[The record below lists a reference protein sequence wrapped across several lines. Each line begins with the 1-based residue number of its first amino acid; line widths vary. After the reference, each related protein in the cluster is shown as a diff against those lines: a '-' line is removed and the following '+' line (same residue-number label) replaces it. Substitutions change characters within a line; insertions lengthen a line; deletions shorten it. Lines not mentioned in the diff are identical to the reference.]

1 MIIQIE
7 PWIDHEELNELKK
20 VIESTF
26 VTESAMTDQFE
37 DMCKKL
43 TGSRYAVAMTNG
55 TLALYA
61 CLKALHIGPGDEVI
75 VPDLTFIAS
84 ANAVI
89 MAGAIPVF
97 CDILK
102 DTLCLD
108 VESASI
114 RITPHTKAIMPVHL
128 YGQSADM
135 VAIMKLASEHGL
147 AVLEDAAQGV
157 GVRFLG
163 QHVGTFGEMGILSF
177 FGNKTVTCGEG
188 GIVLT
193 NDENLARVCYRL
205 KNHGR
210 DRKGVF
216 IHEEIGYNFSFTEM
230 QAAVGVAQ
238 MNKLPRIIQR
248 KKEIHDR
255 YVSAL
260 SNISTLTLCPIDP
273 RTEPVF
279 WFTSIFSNETEQLAV
294 WLLHRN
300 IQTRRFFYPLHLQPC
315 YQKEPTIASVNL
327 GPFPV
332 TEEAYRCGLS
342 LPSSYLLTDDQQD
355 AVIKEIINCY
365 EHRN

>member
-1 MIIQIE
+1 MILQIE
-7 PWIDHEELNELKK
+7 PWIDHEELDELKK
-20 VIESTF
+20 VIESTY
-26 VTESAMTDQFE
+26 VTESVITEQFE

-75 VPDLTFIAS
+75 VPDLTFIAT

-89 MAGAIPVF
+89 MAGALPVF
-97 CDILK
+97 CDILP
-102 DTLCLD
+102 DTLCMD
-108 VESASI
+108 VRSARA
-114 RITPHTKAIMPVHL
+114 RITPRTKAIMPVHL

-135 VAIMKLASEHGL
+135 EAVMSLSIEFKLA
-147 AVLEDAAQGV
+147 VIEDAAQGV
-157 GVRFLG
+157 GVRFNG
-163 QHVGTFGEMGILSF
+163 RHVGTFGEIGILSF

-188 GIVLT
+188 GVVLT
-193 NDENLARVCYRL
+193 NDEHLAKACYRL

-238 MNKLPRIIQR
+238 MKKLPHIIQR

-255 YVSAL
+255 YLSAL
-260 SNISTLTLCPIDP
+260 FQISALTPCPIDQ
-273 RTEPVF
+273 RTVPVF
-279 WFTSIFSNETEQLAV
+279 WFTSFFCNEAEQLAD
-294 WLLHRN
+294 WLQQRN

-315 YQKEPTIASVNL
+315 YQKEPAIASANS
-327 GPFPV
+327 GSFPV
-332 TEEAYRCGLS
+332 TEGAYRRGLS
-342 LPSSYLLTDDQQD
+342 LPSSYLLTNDQQD
-355 AVIKEIINCY
+355 TVIKEIINFY